1 MCRTV
6 NVDPGILSN
15 HEWADLN
22 AAQHGGAPLYRNAGT
37 AIHQMRA
44 REATFVQEAAIISET
59 QHEEIVSVIVADMGM
74 NGTPLNY
81 KG

>member
-1 MCRTV
+1 MCG
-6 NVDPGILSN
+6 GICNISK
-15 HEWADLN
+15 E
-22 AAQHGGAPLYRNAGT
+22 GGRIL
-37 AIHQMRA
+37 RA

-59 QHEEIVSVIVADMGM
+59 QHEEIVSVIVAELGM